1 MKKIN
6 KTRQKFALLTFKRAG
21 GFTLVEMLVVISIIA
36 ILTSVL
42 AGGYV
47 NSQKNSRDA
56 ARKIQ
61 LKSISDVLNSFYA
74 DNNRYPYDSDVG
86 SIKGINTI
94 IDEEGE
100 LNDGKGVIYIKKMPK
115 EMKSDLK
122 KITYKVSDTGKSF
135 WLFTNL
141 ENPED
146 KSCYRDPEGSEGCG
160 SHYVVDKGCCYV
172 ITSSNIVF
180 DKSLLK
186 PAP

>member
-6 KTRQKFALLTFKRAG
+6 KKF
-21 GFTLVEMLVVISIIA
+21 GFTLVEMLVVISIIG

-61 LKSISDVLNSFYA
+61 LKSISDALNSFYA
-74 DNNRYPYDSDVG
+74 DNGVYPSDD
-86 SIKGINTI
+86 GIGTTGVNGLI
-94 IDEEGE
+94 YGQGQLD
-100 LNDGKGVIYIKKMPK
+100 DGKGNIYIKKMPK
-115 EMKSDLK
+115 EMKDDLQQIK
-122 KITYKVSDTGKSF
+122 YVVSSTGKSF

-146 KSCYRDPEGSEGCG
+146 RACNSGACG
-160 SHYVVDKGCCYV
+160 SVYAVDKGCCYA
-172 ITSSNIVF
+172 IISSNTQ
-180 DKSLLK
+180 LTGGML
-186 PAP
+186 PTP